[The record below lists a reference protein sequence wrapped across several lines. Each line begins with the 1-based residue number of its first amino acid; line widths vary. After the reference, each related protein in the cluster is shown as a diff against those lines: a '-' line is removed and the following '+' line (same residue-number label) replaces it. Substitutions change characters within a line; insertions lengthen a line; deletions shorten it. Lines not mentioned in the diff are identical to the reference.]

1 MIKQSPAY
9 ILESVLPLDLVYVI
23 HTYLPRPPKKKKE
36 QVSPTF
42 QKELQKI
49 QSIELKGKNEMYMIG
64 LEDFLLD

>member
-23 HTYLPRPPKKKKE
+23 HTYLPRPLKKKKE